1 MSVEIAEDGTVVA
14 AGHPVDYATVYTW
27 AVDNPE
33 MITALVQDTK
43 AFVTVVAAAEAAPVE
58 QQQVAV
64 REAFTAGRPQQPG
77 VSWTP

>member
-14 AGHPVDYATVYTW
+14 AGQPVDYATAYDW

-33 MITALVQDTK
+33 RITSLVEGTK
-43 AFVTVVAAAEAAPVE
+43 AFVTVIAEAEAAPVE

-64 REAFTAGRPQQPG
+64 REAFSAGRPQ
-77 VSWTP
+77 